1 MIRLKNILLILA
13 ALVMTFAC
21 EQKLDES
28 DNPFDVNQDIDTSE
42 VKLEEATIEGLHK
55 NVFAVRCANPTCHDG
70 SFEPDFRTVQ
80 STYSSLV
87 YHPVTKND
95 DQGSFTYRV
104 MPGNA
109 DSSWIVQRVRT
120 DDEVLGRMPLYAEP
134 LTAKEVEALRLW
146 INNGA
151 KDVQGNV
158 PDLPNEQPT
167 VHGYQIQD
175 LQQNRVDTARVNGWG
190 SAAIL
195 QANTAYDF
203 YFYITDDNTLTED
216 LKNQKIEFSYDRD
229 NWTPFYQISP
239 VKLWTDVTKAS
250 FNTSAFQSNTTVY
263 FRYFVE
269 DDQGGKTETPEDA
282 SPYWLKDYY
291 SIIVQ

>member
-1 MIRLKNILLILA
+1 MIKVRNI
-13 ALVMTFAC
+13 ALVGIFLTSVMAC
-21 EQKLDES
+21 EHKIDES
-28 DNPFDVNQDIDTSE
+28 KNPYDVSEESDTSS
-42 VKLEEATIEGLHK
+42 VKLKDATIEGLHQ
-55 NVFAVRCANPTCHDG
+55 NVFSVKCANPTCHDG

-104 MPGNA
+104 VPGNA
-109 DSSWIVQRVRT
+109 DSSWIVRRVST
-120 DDEVLGRMPLYAEP
+120 DDEVLGRMPLYAES
-134 LTAKEVEALRLW
+134 LKASEIEALRLW

-151 KDVQGNV
+151 KDVQGNA

-175 LQQNRVDTARVNGWG
+175 LQQNRVDTFRVNGWG

-195 QANTAYDF
+195 QANTAYDY
-203 YFYITDDNTLTED
+203 YFYITDDNTLTEN
-216 LKNQKIEFSYDRD
+216 LQNQKIEFSYDRD
-229 NWTPFYQISP
+229 NWTPFHQITP
-239 VKLWTDVTKAS
+239 TKLWTEVTKAT
-250 FNTSAFQSNTTVY
+250 FNTSAFQMNTTVY
-263 FRYFVE
+263 LRYFVE
-269 DDQGGKTETPEDA
+269 DDQGAATESPEDI